1 MDKADTMNV
10 LVTGGTGT
18 TGRMVVQG
26 LKERGIATKVGTR
39 RPSNGNEVLFDWQ
52 KPESA
57 QAAFSGMDAVYV
69 VAPTNTSD
77 HGSVVLPVLEI
88 ARSCGVRRFVLLS
101 ASSLEAGGPMMG
113 QIHSYL
119 KDNASEWTVLRPT
132 WFLQN
137 FSQKHHLATIR
148 EENAIYS
155 ATGSG
160 RVGFIDASDIAR
172 AAVTTLLADHSWNRD
187 FLLTGPET
195 LSYSDVASKLADVLG
210 RAIRHVNLDVD
221 QLVDRYCNAGL
232 DKTYAETLASMDEWI
247 ENGNDDRITDGV
259 YTLTGQYPT
268 SADAFLRKN
277 RELLGILG

>member
-1 MDKADTMNV
+1 MDKAHSMNV

-18 TGRMVVQG
+18 TGRMVVRG
-26 LKERGIATKVGTR
+26 LKERGVATKVGTR
-39 RPSNGNEVLFDWQ
+39 RPSNGDEILFDWQ

-57 QAAFSGMDAVYV
+57 RAAFGGMDAVHV

-119 KDNASEWTVLRPT
+119 EDNTSEWTVLRPT

-137 FSQKHHLATIR
+137 FSQKHHLNTIR
-148 EENAIYS
+148 QESAIYS

-160 RVGFIDASDIAR
+160 KVGFIDASDIAR
-172 AAVTTLLADHSWNRD
+172 AAVSALLADHSWNRG
-187 FLLTGPET
+187 FILTGPET
-195 LSYSDVASKLADVLG
+195 LSYSDVASKLTDVLG
-210 RAIRHVNLDVD
+210 TAIRHVNLDIG
-221 QLVDRYCNAGL
+221 QLVDRYCNGGL
-232 DKTYAETLASMDEWI
+232 DRTYAETLASMDAWI
-247 ENGNDDRITDGV
+247 ENGNEDRVTDSV
-259 YTLTGQYPT
+259 HTLTGQYPN

-277 RELLGILG
+277 CDCWAY

>member
-1 MDKADTMNV
+1 MNKAHTMNV

-26 LKERGIATKVGTR
+26 LKEQGIATKVGTR
-39 RPSNGNEVLFDWQ
+39 RPSNGGEVLFDWQ

-57 QAAFSGMDAVYV
+57 QAAFAGMDAVYV

-77 HGSVVLPVLEI
+77 HRKVVLPVLDI
-88 ARSCGVRRFVLLS
+88 ARSYGVRRFVLLS
-101 ASSLEAGGPMMG
+101 ASSLEEGGPMMG

-119 KDNASEWTVLRPT
+119 KDNAPEWTVLRPT

-137 FSQKHHLATIR
+137 FSQKHHLTTIR

-172 AAVTTLLADHSWNRD
+172 AAVSALVENQSWNRD
-187 FLLTGPET
+187 FILTGPET
-195 LSYSDVASKLADVLG
+195 LSYADVASKISDIIG
-210 RAIRHVNLDVD
+210 RAIRHVNLSVD
-221 QLVDRYCNAGL
+221 QLSERHRAGGL
-232 DKTYAETLASMDEWI
+232 DKDYAQVLASMDKWI
-247 ENGNDDRITDGV
+247 EQGNEDRVTDGV
-259 YTLTGQYPT
+259 LNLTQQGPT
-268 SADAFLRKN
+268 SADVFIRANIKSW
-277 RELLGILG
+277 

>member
-1 MDKADTMNV
+1 MEKADTMNV

-26 LKERGIATKVGTR
+26 LKKRGVATKVGTR
-39 RPSNGNEVLFDWQ
+39 SPSNGDEVLFDWQ

-57 QAAFSGMDAVYV
+57 RAAFAGMNAVYA

-137 FSQKHHLATIR
+137 FSQKHHLITIC
-148 EENAIYS
+148 EEDAIYS

-172 AAVTTLLADHSWNRD
+172 AAVSALVADHSWNRD
-187 FLLTGPET
+187 FILTGPET
-195 LSYSDVASKLADVLG
+195 LSYSDVASKLTNVLG
-210 RAIRHVNLDVD
+210 RTIQHVNLDVG
-221 QLVDRYCNAGL
+221 QLVDRYCNGGL
-232 DKTYAETLASMDEWI
+232 DRTYAETLALMDARI
-247 ENGNDDRITDGV
+247 ENGNEDRVTDGV
-259 YTLTGQYPT
+259 HTLTGQHPN
-268 SADAFLRKN
+268 SADAFMREN
-277 RELLGILG
+277 RDCWGY

>member
-1 MDKADTMNV
+1 MDKAHSMSV

-26 LKERGIATKVGTR
+26 LKERGIATKIGTR
-39 RPSNGNEVLFDWQ
+39 RPSNADEVLFDWQ

-57 QAAFSGMDAVYV
+57 RAAFAGMDAVYV

-77 HGSVVLPVLEI
+77 HGKVVSPVLEI

-119 KDNASEWTVLRPT
+119 KDNVSEWTVLRPT

-137 FSQKHHLATIR
+137 FSQKHHQTTIS

-172 AAVTTLLADHSWNRD
+172 GAVGALLADHSWDRD
-187 FLLTGPET
+187 FILTGSET
-195 LSYSDVASKLADVLG
+195 LSYSEVASKLTDVLG
-210 RAIRHVNLDVD
+210 RAIRHVNLDID
-221 QLVDRYCNAGL
+221 QLVDRYCNGGL
-232 DKTYAETLASMDEWI
+232 DRTYAETLAAMDEWI
-247 ENGNDDRITDGV
+247 ENGNEDRVTDSV
-259 YTLTGQYPT
+259 RTLTGQYPN
-268 SADAFLRKN
+268 SADAFI
-277 RELLGILG
+277 RENSNCWA